1 MTLDEIAREL
11 GVSKSTVSRAL
22 SGKGRIGE
30 RTRERIVAYA
40 GEQGRRLP
48 EEPRDSS
55 RENSREEVK
64 TGNLGVVFPADVYEN
79 ANPYFQDC
87 LLGICEAASFMDFNV
102 LIAMGTASDISGV
115 RALAERRKVDGIIL
129 TRNMEDDKA
138 LHYLTDIHFPVGL
151 TGQCDLS
158 EVIQVDTDNEAACE
172 ELTTLLIGKGFRR
185 FALVV
190 EDLSYR
196 VNRSRYKGFCNALL
210 KNGLSREK
218 QAFYVGNLQVDMLD
232 TLISDMISKKVECII
247 CGDDVVCTRLV
258 SALQAVGYRI
268 PKDIAVASL
277 YNSSNLKCFTP
288 QITAVNTSARKIGNI
303 IGRQMIYYLRGREY
317 EKKVITD
324 YEILLRR
331 STERI
336 YA

>member
-1 MTLDEIAREL
+1 MTLDEIAKEL

-40 GEQGRRLP
+40 GDQGRRLP
-48 EEPRDSS
+48 GEPG
-55 RENSREEVK
+55 EEVK
-64 TGNLGVVFPADVYEN
+64 TGNLGVVFPADIYEN
-79 ANPYFQDC
+79 VNPYFQDC

-115 RALAERRKVDGIIL
+115 RALAEKRKVDGIIL
-129 TRNMEDDKA
+129 TRSMENDKA
-138 LHYLTDIHFPVGL
+138 MRYLTDRHFPVGI
-151 TGQCDLS
+151 TGQCDS
-158 EVIQVDTDNEAACE
+158 DEVIQVDADNEAACE

-196 VNRSRYKGFCNALL
+196 VNRSRYRGFNNALQ
-210 KNGLSREK
+210 KNGVSRDR
-218 QAFYVGNLQVDMLD
+218 QAYYVGNPQVEMLD
-232 TLISDMISKKVECII
+232 AIISDMISKKVECIV
-247 CGDDVVCTRLV
+247 CGDDVVCTRMV
-258 SALQAVGYRI
+258 SRLQADGYRI
-268 PKDIAVASL
+268 PRDIAVASF

-288 QITAVNTSARKIGNI
+288 QVTAVNISAREMGNMIGK
-303 IGRQMIYYLRGREY
+303 QMIYYLRGREY
-317 EKKVITD
+317 EKRVIMD

-331 STERI
+331 STDRTLG
-336 YA
+336 